1 MKPKVSPAVDTLSTG
16 VSFVSEFCEVP
27 HRYDTPVVS
36 PPVSSKFADTLADT
50 EPTSRGRP
58 VRIRGEI
65 ASMDRLTSSET
76 VPHKL
81 VAVAV
86 II

>member
-1 MKPKVSPAVDTLSTG
+1 ML
-16 VSFVSEFCEVP
+16 
-27 HRYDTPVVS
+27 S
-36 PPVSSKFADTLADT
+36 PPVSSKFANTLADT

-58 VRIRGEI
+58 VRIRGAV
-65 ASMDRLTSSET
+65 ASMERLTSSET

-86 II
+86 IVKFPASSGVPVNISPVEPRGLSLS